1 MITTNNNAELR
12 SASADPAIDAAGW
25 SRKRVVAEGRRL
37 IPVVGA
43 VAVLLA
49 LIAVFVPTFYSPMN
63 IANVARQSA
72 AVGVV
77 AVGMT
82 FVIITA
88 GIDLSVGA
96 ILAATSVLSAMLL
109 MAGIPAAVVIL
120 VSLLLGALLGAV
132 NAFLVA
138 AVRIQPFVATLATS
152 AVIGGLALQ
161 STNGTQVQLDLI
173 GDGLL
178 GFLGSGS
185 VLGVPGPVIV
195 FLATALVGGAI
206 LRYTTFG
213 RYVYAVGGSQ
223 EAARLSGI
231 RVRPVLFGVYAI
243 AGVTAAIAG
252 LMYTSRLNVGD
263 PTSGG
268 LIALDAIAA
277 VVIGGTSLFG
287 GSGRILGT
295 VLGALL
301 LAVLANVLDL
311 LGVSPFMQQT
321 MKGVVIVV
329 AVVVTLLVSKKGR
342 S

>member
-1 MITTNNNAELR
+1 MTTSNNTEMRAR
-12 SASADPAIDAAGW
+12 SGEPVTDPARWSLQSAAT
-25 SRKRVVAEGRRL
+25 EGRRL
-37 IPVVGA
+37 IPVVGF
-43 VAVLLA
+43 VVVLLVLLA
-49 LIAVFVPTFYSPMN
+49 VLVPSFYSPMN

-96 ILAATSVLSAMLL
+96 ILAAVSVLSAMLL
-109 MAGIPAAVVIL
+109 MAKVPAIWVIL
-120 VSLLLGALLGAV
+120 ISLIAGAVLGAV

-138 AVRIQPFVATLATS
+138 NVRIQPFVATLATS

-178 GFLGSGS
+178 GFMGSGS
-185 VLGVPGPVIV
+185 VFGVPGPVII
-195 FLATALVGGAI
+195 FLGTALVGGAI

-213 RYVYAVGGSQ
+213 RYVYAIGGSQ

-287 GSGRILGT
+287 GSGRIIGT

-321 MKGVVIVV
+321 MKGVVIVI
-329 AVVVTLLVSKKGR
+329 AVVVTLLMSKKTR

>member
-1 MITTNNNAELR
+1 MRIPSGDAPAGTTGWWR
-12 SASADPAIDAAGW
+12 QKAAT
-25 SRKRVVAEGRRL
+25 EGKRL
-37 IPVVGA
+37 IPVIGFV
-43 VAVLLA
+43 VVLLVVLAVL
-49 LIAVFVPTFYSPMN
+49 VPDFYSPMN

-96 ILAATSVLSAMLL
+96 VLAAISVLSGTLL
-109 MAGIPAAVVIL
+109 AAKVPALWVIL
-120 VSLLLGALLGAV
+120 LSLLLGALLGGV
-132 NAFLVA
+132 NALLVSNM
-138 AVRIQPFVATLATS
+138 RIQPFVATLATS

-161 STNGTQVQLDLI
+161 STNGTQVQLDLV

-195 FLATALVGGAI
+195 FLVTALIGGAV

-231 RVRPVLFGVYAI
+231 RVRPVLYGVYAI

-252 LMYTSRLNVGD
+252 LMYTARLNVGD

-321 MKGVVIVV
+321 MKGVVIVI
-329 AVVVTLLVSKKGR
+329 AVVVTLFMAKKVR

>member
-1 MITTNNNAELR
+1 MTTTKNADLR
-12 SASADPAIDAAGW
+12 APSTDPSIGTAQRSRQEAA
-25 SRKRVVAEGRRL
+25 VEGRRL
-37 IPVVGA
+37 IPVIGFV
-43 VAVLLA
+43 VVLIVLL
-49 LIAVFVPTFYSPMN
+49 AVFVPTFYSPMN

-96 ILAATSVLSAMLL
+96 ILAATSVFSGMLL
-109 MAGIPAAVVIL
+109 MAGIPAYGVIL
-120 VSLLLGALLGAV
+120 ISLILGALLGSM

-138 AVRIQPFVATLATS
+138 NVKIQPFVATLATS

-173 GDGLL
+173 GDGML
-178 GFLGSGS
+178 GFMGSGS
-185 VLGVPGPVIV
+185 VFGVPGPVII
-195 FLATALVGGAI
+195 FLATALIGGAI

-213 RYVYAVGGSQ
+213 RYVYAIGGSQ

-243 AGVTAAIAG
+243 AGITAATAG

-287 GSGRILGT
+287 GSGRIVGT

-321 MKGVVIVV
+321 VKGVVIVV
-329 AVVVTLLVSKKGR
+329 AVVVTLLMSKKSR

>member
-1 MITTNNNAELR
+1 MKAPETTELLSRPQNFAALRVPPVRQRIFEELR
-12 SASADPAIDAAGW
+12 RLAPIAAF
-25 SRKRVVAEGRRL
+25 VALLL
-37 IPVVGA
+37 I
-43 VAVLLA
+43 LLA
-49 LIAVFVPTFYSPMN
+49 IVVPTFYSPMN
-63 IANVARQSA
+63 VANVARQSA

-96 ILAATSVLSAMLL
+96 MMAASSVLSAMLL
-109 MAGIPAAVVIL
+109 SRGLPVLVVI
-120 VSLLLGALLGAV
+120 VGSLAIGAALGSA
-132 NAFLVA
+132 NAFFVTHLRV
-138 AVRIQPFVATLATS
+138 QPFVATLATS
-152 AVIGGLALQ
+152 AIIGGLALQ

-173 GDGLL
+173 GDDLL
-178 GFLGSGS
+178 GFMGSGA
-185 VLGVPGPVIV
+185 VLGVPGPVII
-195 FLATALVGGAI
+195 FLVTALIGGAI

-231 RVRPVLFGVYAI
+231 RVRPVLYGVYAI
-243 AGVTAAIAG
+243 SGITAAVAG

-287 GSGRILGT
+287 GSGRVLGT

-301 LAVLANVLDL
+301 LAILANVLDL

-321 MKGVVIVV
+321 MKGVVIII
-329 AVVVTLLVSKKGR
+329 AVVVTLLLSKKSR
-342 S
+342 P